1 MCMFHLLYSMYPIA
15 FSQHA
20 LKPTL
25 AGPSAF
31 LAPANT
37 DVTSFGAVGTIFLTA
52 GDRSGVTLWAQG
64 PP

>member
-1 MCMFHLLYSMYPIA
+1 MYPIA
-15 FSQHA
+15 FSQHT

-31 LAPANT
+31 LPPANT